1 MTKKSLHFKMKSQI
15 FGGGL
20 LFLSNISLFSIGY
33 SSWMVS
39 AQSTLTDP
47 IYVSVGDVVEELP
60 NFNGGAFFVKGSE
73 KGFGTFQE
81 NDSLLYQTTTFS
93 CQIKIRPDLIKGQT
107 EKIILGLAY
116 EYRTTFDI
124 KAFSNPNII
133 IPEYIQFKVNNSGNR
148 KLFSGQKK
156 VESNSIGNGK
166 TRNILSY
173 DVLAFDNDTPSL
185 WSLCSEFQTGTS
197 FVVLDVSIDFKFLN
211 DSVVS
216 SFSNIPFYFRTNL
229 KEA

>member
-1 MTKKSLHFKMKSQI
+1 
-15 FGGGL
+15 
-20 LFLSNISLFSIGY
+20 
-33 SSWMVS
+33 MVS
-39 AQSTLTDP
+39 VQSKLIDP

-60 NFNGGAFFVKGSE
+60 DFNDGAFFVKGSE
-73 KGFGTFQE
+73 KGFGTFQGK
-81 NDSLLYQTTTFS
+81 DSLSYQTTIFS
-93 CQIKIRPDLIKGQT
+93 CQLKIRPDLIKGQT
-107 EKIILGLAY
+107 GKIVVGLTY
-116 EYRTTFDI
+116 DYRTSFDI
-124 KAFSNPNII
+124 KVFSNPNII

-148 KLFSGQKK
+148 KLFSGQKE

-173 DVLAFDNDTPSL
+173 DVLAFDNDAPSL

-197 FVVLDVSIDFKFLN
+197 FVVIDVSIDFKFLN

-216 SFSNIPFYFRTNL
+216 SFSDIPFYFRTNL